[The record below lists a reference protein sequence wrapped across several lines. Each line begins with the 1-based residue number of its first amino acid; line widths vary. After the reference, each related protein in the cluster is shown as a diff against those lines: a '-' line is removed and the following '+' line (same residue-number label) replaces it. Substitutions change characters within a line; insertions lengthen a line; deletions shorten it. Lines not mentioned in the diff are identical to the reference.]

1 MVLVSLEVGQVWPRR
16 SGILGGYVLGYR
28 DMVTKTSSPTRS
40 EAAYRLQTDAPV
52 TQLHSV
58 RGYESHIRLLS
69 LPHDSKSS

>member
-1 MVLVSLEVGQVWPRR
+1 M
-16 SGILGGYVLGYR
+16 LGYR
-28 DMVTKTSSPTRS
+28 DMVTKISSPTRS

-58 RGYESHIRLLS
+58 RGYEPHIRLLS

>member
-1 MVLVSLEVGQVWPRR
+1 M
-16 SGILGGYVLGYR
+16 LGGYVLGHR
-28 DMVTKTSSPTRS
+28 DMVTKISSPTRS

-58 RGYESHIRLLS
+58 RGYEPHIRLLS